1 MALGPA
7 KALQAAWAHAL
18 PAAGL
23 LQLHWLQL
31 QKVQLHQVLEM
42 NWCLQLQRL
51 LLQLQRRLQL
61 HQGCLALAVAGLL
74 RPSLHWLQL
83 HVEQAAPS

>member
-42 NWCLQLQRL
+42 KWRLQLQRW
-51 LLQLQRRLQL
+51 LLQLQWRLQL
-61 HQGCLALAVAGLL
+61 HQGCLALAVAGFL
-74 RPSLHWLQL
+74 RLSLRRLQL
-83 HVEQAAPS
+83 QGAQPER